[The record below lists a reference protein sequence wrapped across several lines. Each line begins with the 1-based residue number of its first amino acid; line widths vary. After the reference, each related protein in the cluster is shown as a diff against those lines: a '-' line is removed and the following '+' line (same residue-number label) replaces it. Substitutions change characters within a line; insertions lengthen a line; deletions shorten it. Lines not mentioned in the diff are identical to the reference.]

1 MDRRACFDYPCDPL
15 TNGLCP
21 ERTNNMTNIPTSLV
35 TKFATLTNEIEEA
48 IRQDEREKMLREQV
62 EIRARASEAFLD
74 MVFADHKGKGIRQ
87 LVKRPKPNSKVGK
100 LFTCL
105 ATRTYAVNRDTL
117 ARHSGM
123 TRGSVQKGIQELR
136 GRGYTIECNRRGS
149 KPKYKLVA

>member
-1 MDRRACFDYPCDPL
+1 ML
-15 TNGLCP
+15 TQL
-21 ERTNNMTNIPTSLV
+21 
-35 TKFATLTNEIEEA
+35 AA
-48 IRQDEREKMLREQV
+48 ERE
-62 EIRARASEAFLD
+62 ASAQEFLD
-74 MVFADHKGKGIRQ
+74 MVFKDRKGEGIRQ
-87 LVKRPKPNSKVGK
+87 LVQRPKPNSKVGK